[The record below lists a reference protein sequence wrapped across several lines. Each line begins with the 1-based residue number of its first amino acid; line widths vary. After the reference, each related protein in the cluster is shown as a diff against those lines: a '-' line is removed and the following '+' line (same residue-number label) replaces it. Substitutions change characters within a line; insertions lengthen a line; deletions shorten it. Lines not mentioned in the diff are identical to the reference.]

1 MKKIISIIITAALLC
16 ASLTF
21 ITAAA
26 DAVFEFEDREW
37 TVLQGDFWK
46 GEMSKEQHDAYPAD
60 KSLYCNIYGQGNAV
74 QTSGLNIAKAG
85 KYSVKLI
92 YVANQGSATIQ
103 FYVDDVKLGSPVDFN
118 NNGGWTASQADLG
131 TVALTDGDHSVKME
145 CTGTTATNY
154 EAFIDKLEFT
164 LVEEAEK
171 GDSITF
177 EFEDRTWTPSGDY
190 WHEDYSNPGLPVP
203 RALYTNL
210 YAAGNYIENGDL
222 TVEKSGKY
230 SVKLVYVA
238 NQGSAKIKIY
248 IDGSAV
254 SDEIDFNNNG
264 NWTKTDIGLSD
275 VRLAAG
281 AHTVKVELTGTSSG
295 NTEAIFDKLVL
306 TLLEEDA
313 TPDTET
319 PDDTTEPSG
328 QDQPDKP
335 VNPVTADGAVAAAA
349 AALAVSACAVI
360 FVSKKR
366 K

>member
-1 MKKIISIIITAALLC
+1 MKKIISIIIAAALLC
-16 ASLTF
+16 ASLTLV
-21 ITAAA
+21 TAAA

-37 TVLQGDFWK
+37 TVLQGDFWC

-103 FYVDDVKLGSPVDFN
+103 FYADDVKLGSPVDFN
-118 NNGGWTASQADLG
+118 NNGGWTAAQADLG
-131 TVALTDGDHSVKME
+131 TVSLTEGDHSVKME
-145 CTGTTATNY
+145 CTGTTSSNY
-154 EAFIDKLEFT
+154 EAFIDRLEFT
-164 LVEEAEK
+164 LIEEAEE
-171 GDSITF
+171 GDNITF

-210 YAAGNYIENGDL
+210 YAAGNYIENRDL

-264 NWTKTDIGLSD
+264 NWTKTDVPLSD
-275 VRLAAG
+275 VKLAAG
-281 AHTVKVELTGTSSG
+281 AHTVKVGLTGTTSG

-306 TLLEEDA
+306 TLLEEDEA
-313 TPDTET
+313 PDTDA
-319 PDDTTEPSG
+319 PGTTEPSG

-335 VNPVTADGAVAAAA
+335 VNPVTADGAVAAAV

>member
-1 MKKIISIIITAALLC
+1 MKKIISIIIAAALIC
-16 ASLTF
+16 AVLTLV
-21 ITAAA
+21 TAAA

-60 KSLYCNIYGQGNAV
+60 KSLYCNIYAQGNAV

-103 FYVDDVKLGSPVDFN
+103 FYVDDVKIGSPVDFN
-118 NNGGWTASQADLG
+118 NNGGWTAAQADLG
-131 TVALTDGDHSVKME
+131 TVALTEEGD
-145 CTGTTATNY
+145 N
-154 EAFIDKLEFT
+154 
-164 LVEEAEK
+164 
-171 GDSITF
+171 ITF

-248 IDGSAV
+248 IDGNAV

-264 NWTKTDIGLSD
+264 NWTKTDVSLSD
-275 VRLAAG
+275 VKLAAG

-306 TLLEEDA
+306 TLLEEDEA
-313 TPDTET
+313 PDTDA
-319 PDDTTEPSG
+319 PGTTEPSG
-328 QDQPDKP
+328 HDQPA
-335 VNPVTADGAVAAAA
+335 NPDNPKTSDGAVIAAV
-349 AALAVSACAVI
+349 AALAVSACTVI
-360 FVSKKR
+360 YVSKKR